1 MNLWSKCKLG
11 NLIEIILGGT
21 PKTTVDEF
29 WVDGTIPW
37 VSVVDFSDSKFIRY
51 TQKNITD
58 LGIQFSNTKL
68 LDVGDIILSARG
80 TVGKLAVCSC
90 QMAFNQSCYA
100 LRTKTEKILDQDFLF
115 YLMSDKVMEM
125 RQKAVGGV
133 FDAIIKST
141 IENIETALPPLHT
154 QKRIASILSAYDD
167 LIEVNRLRIKLLE
180 EASDLIYK
188 EWFVNFRFPGH
199 ESIRF
204 ADGIPEG
211 WEESSI
217 FDFALIESGGTPKTT
232 IREYWDG
239 HIPFFTP
246 TDYEERYV
254 IYKTVRN
261 LTDEGLS
268 RCNSKL
274 YPQNSVFIT
283 ARGTVGKAMMNLS
296 PMAINQSCYALNSIN
311 FSSNYFLFFTL
322 RYLYAKVKKM
332 AIGGVFDTI
341 IVDTF
346 KNLIFFRPEA
356 ELIIEFEE
364 LVKPFFDE
372 MAVLVITIDKLKEAR
387 DLLLPKLMSGEIE
400 V

>member
-1 MNLWSKCKLG
+1 MNEFSILSDHLDFYNGKAHLKNKTG
-11 NLIEIILGGT
+11 NINIYGSNGIIGT
-21 PKTTVDEF
+21 IDKSLYENGIVIGRVGAYCGSVFNIKSGFWATDNTIIAVPKTNV
-29 WVDGTIPW
+29 
-37 VSVVDFSDSKFIRY
+37 
-51 TQKNITD
+51 
-58 LGIQFSNTKL
+58 
-68 LDVGDIILSARG
+68 
-80 TVGKLAVCSC
+80 
-90 QMAFNQSCYA
+90 
-100 LRTKTEKILDQDFLF
+100 DQDFF
-115 YLMSDKVMEM
+115 YFLLKFLRLENLAGGAAQPLLTQNVLRRIKVKVPNFLLQ
-125 RQKAVGGV
+125 RK
-133 FDAIIKST
+133 
-141 IENIETALPPLHT
+141 
-154 QKRIASILSAYDD
+154 IASILSAYDD
-167 LIEVNRLRIKLLE
+167 LIEVNLQRIKLLE